1 MDQGDLQDDI
11 SGLWLKI
18 QGWFNGFVDLLP
30 NLFAAALLLV
40 LTWAVARSLEY
51 ATRRAIRYRGR
62 PALAVVG
69 AAVVRWA
76 VLIVGFLLA
85 ATIVLPSLKPG
96 DLLSGL
102 GIGSVAIGFAF
113 KDILQNLLSGVLIL
127 LRQPFR
133 IGDQIEVA
141 GYEGTVEDI
150 ETRATFIKTYDGR
163 RVIIPNATIYTG
175 NVTVNTAYEVRR
187 SEYDVGIGCADDWD
201 RAIQIMVA
209 AANECEGVLRE
220 PRTEAF
226 PYGIDAYQNTIRL
239 RWWTAPERTSV
250 VHVKGRVI
258 GAVQRALLKAGIDM
272 PFPTEVHLIHDQTEE
287 TDGDR
292 RLQREGWPAGE
303 GDVPRPA
310 RIALAEAAR
319 EEVERVE
326 ARREKE
332 KE

>member
-40 LTWAVARSLEY
+40 LTWVVARSLEY
-51 ATRRAIRYRGR
+51 ATRRAIHYRGR

-69 AAVVRWA
+69 AAMVRWA

-201 RAIQIMVA
+201 RAIEIMVA

-292 RLQREGWPAGE
+292 RLQREGWPAGD

-326 ARREKE
+326 ARRERE
-332 KE
+332 KG